1 MVPKDW
7 LDRLNQS
14 FRVLFAQG
22 GTNQEEPVEINQVT
36 HFKVSDPRFLS
47 TAHVRAFLREIFS
60 TRFMSQLGLMDQTD
74 STRFQNYV
82 DWDDELY
89 LLDGG
94 ASFLDFSFIEDKQEE
109 KDPLNTMEKSEK
121 SEPEQC
127 EIHRAI
133 YLKNQAED
141 LFLAEIRFVSRGLLL
156 DNLYYLP
163 EKNWV
168 PLAEADLPE
177 ALERLRKIEMG
188 NRMVT
193 NMTALEVENQIQ
205 PGDDGAWIEVT
216 DSKFPN
222 VKSLKAFFQDI
233 YTSDWI
239 VQEHIFEGTNPLFK
253 EENGKLYRLAADGV
267 SFESTEENL
276 RWVTNP
282 SQTRLQ
288 AQFFIQ
294 PDTLQI
300 LDLVKSESGAY
311 QLDKISL
318 KQLTALKEP

>member
-1 MVPKDW
+1 M
-7 LDRLNQS
+7 
-14 FRVLFAQG
+14 
-22 GTNQEEPVEINQVT
+22 EESEQ
-36 HFKVSDPRFLS
+36 SDPNQQK
-47 TAHVRAFLREIFS
+47 
-60 TRFMSQLGLMDQTD
+60 TR
-74 STRFQNYV
+74 
-82 DWDDELY
+82 
-89 LLDGG
+89 
-94 ASFLDFSFIEDKQEE
+94 
-109 KDPLNTMEKSEK
+109 
-121 SEPEQC
+121 
-127 EIHRAI
+127 RAI
-133 YLKNQAED
+133 YLKNQTGD
-141 LFLAEIRFVSRGLLL
+141 LFLGEIKFVSRGPLL

-163 EKNWV
+163 EKNWI
-168 PLAEADLPE
+168 PLPE
-177 ALERLRKIEMG
+177 DDRADALKRLKKIEMG

-193 NMTALEVENQIQ
+193 NMTALEVGNQIQ
-205 PGDDGAWIEVT
+205 SDDDGAWVEVT
-216 DSKFPN
+216 DSKFPDLM
-222 VKSLKAFFQDI
+222 SLKGFFQDI

-239 VQEHIFEGTNPLFK
+239 AQEHIFEGTNPLFK